1 MLEDL
6 IGAVGLRHGFRA
18 SDFRAVWDGGQFDAS
33 RDTHELVIKS
43 KDGRQELR
51 GFRRD
56 AMRDPWKNLGEIEAA
71 FRRLSRRRRSRGI

>member
-18 SDFRAVWDGGQFDAS
+18 SDFRVVWDGGQFDAS
-33 RDTHELVIKS
+33 RDTHGLAIKT
-43 KDGRQELR
+43 KDGRQATARLT
-51 GFRRD
+51 RD